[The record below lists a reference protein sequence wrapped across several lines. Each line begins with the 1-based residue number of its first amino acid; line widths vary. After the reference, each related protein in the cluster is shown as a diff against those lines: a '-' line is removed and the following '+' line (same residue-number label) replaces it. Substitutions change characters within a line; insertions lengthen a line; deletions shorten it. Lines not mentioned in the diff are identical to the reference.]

1 MTMEIQSQFSATC
14 QRTRKPARIPQLGS
28 TTTRKA
34 TARDSFMG
42 NAPETTRTSSTRKE
56 SADMLVDGLQDL
68 MCPKRRKETTIGLQK
83 QSNIGMIS
91 EKGIENAGR
100 KDQHFQDR

>member
-1 MTMEIQSQFSATC
+1 MEIQSQFFATC

-28 TTTRKA
+28 TTPREA
-34 TARDSFMG
+34 TARDSYTG
-42 NAPETTRTSSTRKE
+42 NAPETTRTNSTRKE